1 MTKEVTYFWKEKTI
15 GKESLTAFTYIYGT
29 NQHMESEE
37 NLCHTYFFTKSN
49 LRIVFN
55 CFSTELSF

>member
-37 NLCHTYFFTKSN
+37 NLCHTYFFTEK
-49 LRIVFN
+49 
-55 CFSTELSF
+55 